1 MNLKASSSLKSL
13 RHVHVPRCQC
23 GNDAFAVVQLFFG
36 VLFGLTCPPPPG
48 ICILEYWLSWQ
59 TTVQQWDHT
68 FPLLCSIH
76 GIKITASVLTAPPFF
91 RKQQDS
97 LLLPPFVLGVRQ
109 ASLKSGHAV
118 GHRLFCPYSFRSW
131 CGLVCLVFVAVIFK
145 LFIYFHAYGCFA
157 YIHACVLCVCAYY
170 KQKAKEGV
178 VSAGTRW
185 LWVTMWVVGIHLS
198 PL

>member
-1 MNLKASSSLKSL
+1 MFPGVSVGMMLLLWSSCSLGFCLDSL
-13 RHVHVPRCQC
+13 VLLLLES
-23 GNDAFAVVQLFFG
+23 AFQN
-36 VLFGLTCPPPPG
+36 TDCPGKP
-48 ICILEYWLSWQ
+48 Q
-59 TTVQQWDHT
+59 DFVQQWDHT

-76 GIKITASVLTAPPFF
+76 GIKITASVLTAPSFF
-91 RKQQDS
+91 RKQQGS

-109 ASLKSGHAV
+109 ASLKSGHTV

-178 VSAGTRW
+178 ASAGTRW
-185 LWVTMWVVGIHLS
+185 L
-198 PL
+198 